1 MIISIHQNGRNTY
14 EEKKYS
20 NLLPCYFDI
29 KLILVRVRVKVK
41 VRVRVS
47 SRVASILRLSNGSQG
62 NVRLSD
68 VLYANL
74 LVPGRFVH

>member
-1 MIISIHQNGRNTY
+1 MVETHMKR
-14 EEKKYS
+14 KKYS